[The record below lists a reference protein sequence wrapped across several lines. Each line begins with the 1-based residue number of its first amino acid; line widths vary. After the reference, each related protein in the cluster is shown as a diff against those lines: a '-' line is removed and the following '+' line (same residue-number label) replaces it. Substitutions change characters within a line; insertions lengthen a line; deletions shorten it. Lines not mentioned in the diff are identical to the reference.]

1 VRGHRSDH
9 DPGQYLPRETMKHGA
24 HGGFLLLEVLFAAA
38 VVTIAMGTLISCLGR
53 CIAAAHA
60 VQNYT
65 IAQTLLANESYIF
78 RVERLTD
85 MNDDEGDFNDYPV
98 IPGPENSRRPT
109 PKTCIS
115 KPSRYSGRSADEPP
129 VTRWS
134 STVTCRKSSN
144 SHERRT
150 FQSRGGACSRR
161 FTFLEVM
168 VAVTILGS

>member
-1 VRGHRSDH
+1 
-9 DPGQYLPRETMKHGA
+9 MKHGA

-85 MNDDEGDFNDYPV
+85 MNDDEGDFNDYPGYTWSRKLETTDTEDLYQQTITV
-98 IPGPENSRRPT
+98 FWQERGRAASDSVVEYRYLPEKQQQP
-109 PKTCIS
+109 
-115 KPSRYSGRSADEPP
+115 
-129 VTRWS
+129 
-134 STVTCRKSSN
+134 
-144 SHERRT
+144 
-150 FQSRGGACSRR
+150 
-161 FTFLEVM
+161 
-168 VAVTILGS
+168 